1 MNNNSILWSKILEK
15 MKIELSSLTFETWFE
30 ETQLYE
36 FNNGIAKILVPYPLH
51 KNHLA
56 NNYNKLIKN
65 YFFEETGQQIELEFL
80 IQEEIEE
87 IEKEKSIY
95 NESNN
100 TQLEVDN
107 ENKST
112 KQVDNNEYFESNLN
126 RKYTFDNFV
135 VGNPN
140 KFAHAAALAVAENP
154 GSMYNPLFIY
164 GNSGLGKTHLMH
176 AIGNYIER
184 TTKKKVLYI
193 TSETFVNEFIE
204 ITRKRENKSDFD
216 NIDFFKKKYRNI
228 DVLIVDDIQF
238 LAKKTESQKEFF
250 HTFNNLYGEDK
261 QIIISSDR
269 SPNDLKIFE
278 DRLRTR
284 FNWGL
289 AVDIYP
295 PDFELKAAI
304 LRRKIDVEAINKEV
318 PDNVIEYMASN
329 IGTDIR
335 NLEGSLNRLFAYSTM
350 MGREID
356 LDLAI
361 EALKDYINAGYSE
374 KNDVGRIQKIVADYF
389 KISIEDLKSK
399 KRNADIAF
407 PRQIA
412 MYLCR
417 KHTDESFPKIGI
429 EFGGKDHSTV
439 MHSCDKI
446 EQEIKN
452 NKKLAEEIDKLE
464 KELH

>member
-1 MNNNSILWSKILEK
+1 MDNNSILWSKILEK
-15 MKIELSSLTFETWFE
+15 IKNEINSLSFQTWFE

-36 FNNGIAKILVPYPLH
+36 LKNGVAKILVPYALH
-51 KNHLA
+51 KDHLA
-56 NNYNKLIKN
+56 NNYKKLITSS
-65 YFFEETGQQIELEFL
+65 FIEETGQTVELEFL

-87 IEKEKSIY
+87 ELS
-95 NESNN
+95 
-100 TQLEVDN
+100 LETDIVN
-107 ENKST
+107 ENILYEETNDS
-112 KQVDNNEYFESNLN
+112 NFESNLN
-126 RKYTFDNFV
+126 KKYTFDNFI
-135 VGNPN
+135 VGNSN
-140 KFAHAAALAVAENP
+140 KFAHAAALAVAEKP
-154 GSMYNPLFIY
+154 GAMYNPLFIY
-164 GNSGLGKTHLMH
+164 GNSGLGKTHLMY
-176 AIGNYIER
+176 AIGNYIEEHS
-184 TTKKKVLYI
+184 KKRVLNI
-193 TSETFVNEFIE
+193 TSDTFFNEFIE
-204 ITRKRENKSDFD
+204 ITRKKENKSDFE
-216 NIDFFKKKYRNI
+216 NIDFFKKKYRDI
-228 DVLIVDDIQF
+228 DVLMVDDIQF

-250 HTFNNLYGEDK
+250 HTFNNLYGDDK

-289 AVDIYP
+289 PVNIYP
-295 PDFELKAAI
+295 PDFELKVQI
-304 LRRKIDVEAINKEV
+304 LKKRIVGEAINKEI
-318 PDNVIEYMASN
+318 PEQVIEYMASN
-329 IGTDIR
+329 LGTDIR
-335 NLEGSLNRLFAYSTM
+335 QLEGSVNRLVAYSTM
-350 MGREID
+350 MGAEID

-374 KNDVGRIQKIVADYF
+374 KNDVSRIQKIVADYF

-439 MHSCDKI
+439 MHSCEKI

-452 NKKLAEEIDKLE
+452 NKSLRDEIDKLE
-464 KELH
+464 KDLHN

>member
-15 MKIELSSLTFETWFE
+15 IKNELNSLTFEVWFE
-30 ETQLYE
+30 ETELYE
-36 FNNGIAKILVPYPLH
+36 LKNGVAKILVPYAFH
-51 KNHLA
+51 KKHIKE
-56 NNYNKLIKN
+56 NYTKLITSC
-65 YFFEETGQQIELEFL
+65 FIEELGEPVELEFV

-87 IEKEKSIY
+87 EEILPEETPKNNDIIYEEKE
-95 NESNN
+95 NSN
-100 TQLEVDN
+100 
-107 ENKST
+107 
-112 KQVDNNEYFESNLN
+112 FESNLN

-135 VGNPN
+135 VGNTN
-140 KFAHAAALAVAENP
+140 KFAHAAALAVAEKP
-154 GSMYNPLFIY
+154 GAMYNPLFIY

-176 AIGNYIER
+176 AIGNYIE
-184 TTKKKVLYI
+184 KNSNKKVLYI

-204 ITRKRENKSDFD
+204 ITRKKENKSDFV
-216 NIDFFKKKYRNI
+216 NIDFFKKKYRGI

-250 HTFNNLYGEDK
+250 HTFNDLYGDEK

-278 DRLRTR
+278 DSLRTR

-289 AVDIYP
+289 TVNIYP
-295 PDFELKAAI
+295 PDFDLKVAI
-304 LRRKIDVEAINKEV
+304 LKRRINAENIEV
-318 PDNVIEYMASN
+318 PDNVVEYMASN

-335 NLEGSLNRLFAYSTM
+335 SLEGSLYRLVAYSTM
-350 MGREID
+350 MGADIN

-361 EALKDYINAGYSE
+361 EALKDNINSGYSE
-374 KNDVGRIQKIVADYF
+374 KNDVGRVQKVVAEHF
-389 KISIEDLKSK
+389 NISIEDLKSK

-439 MHSCDKI
+439 MHSCEKI

-452 NKKLAEEIDKLE
+452 NKSLAEEIE
-464 KELH
+464 KMEKDLHN

>member
-15 MKIELSSLTFETWFE
+15 IKIELDQLAFQTWFE
-30 ETQLYE
+30 ETELFE
-36 FNNGIAKILVPYPLH
+36 LKNGVAKILVPYALY
-51 KNHLA
+51 KDHLA
-56 NNYNKLIKN
+56 NKYKNLITSC
-65 YFFEETGQQIELEFL
+65 FIDEIGESVELEFL
-80 IQEEIEE
+80 IQEDIEE
-87 IEKEKSIY
+87 DEILPEETEIKGNIY
-95 NESNN
+95 EDNDFSN
-100 TQLEVDN
+100 
-107 ENKST
+107 
-112 KQVDNNEYFESNLN
+112 FESNLN
-126 RKYTFDNFV
+126 KKYTFDNFV
-135 VGNPN
+135 VGNSN

-154 GSMYNPLFIY
+154 GKMYNPLFIY

-176 AIGNYIER
+176 AIGNYIVK
-184 TTKKKVLYI
+184 TSNKKVLYI
-193 TSETFVNEFIE
+193 TSETFANDFIE
-204 ITRKRENKSDFD
+204 ITRKTENKNNFD

-228 DVLIVDDIQF
+228 DVLIVDDIQC
-238 LAKKTESQKEFF
+238 LAKKVESQKEFF
-250 HTFNNLYGEDK
+250 HTFNNLYGDDK

-269 SPNDLKIFE
+269 SPNDLKILE

-289 AVDIYP
+289 PVNIYP
-295 PDFELKAAI
+295 PDYDLKVAI
-304 LRRKIDVEAINKEV
+304 LKRKIKAEAMNIEV
-318 PDNVIEYMASN
+318 PDNVIEYIASN
-329 IGTDIR
+329 VGTDIR
-335 NLEGSLNRLFAYSTM
+335 SLEGSLTRLLAYSTM
-350 MGREID
+350 MGSNIN
-356 LDLAI
+356 LDIAI
-361 EALKDYINAGYSE
+361 EALKDFMNAGYSE

-439 MHSCDKI
+439 MHSCEKI

-452 NKKLAEEIDKLE
+452 NKSLAEEIDKLE
-464 KELH
+464 KDLHN